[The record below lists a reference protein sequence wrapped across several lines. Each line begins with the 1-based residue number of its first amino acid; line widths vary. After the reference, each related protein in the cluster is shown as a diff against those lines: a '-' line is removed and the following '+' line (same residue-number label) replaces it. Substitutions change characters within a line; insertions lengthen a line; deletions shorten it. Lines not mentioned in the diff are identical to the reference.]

1 MPQSLPDMFA
11 RGRDG
16 KAHTTRP
23 EQSPTRTRRRS
34 TVALA
39 GVPLFAGF
47 SKRHL
52 QHLAD
57 ATDEVV
63 FHPGVAIVEEGNLGE
78 TLFVMLEGQ
87 AKVVRGGKAQTRLVP
102 GDFFGEVS
110 VLDGGPRT
118 ASVVA
123 ETPVAALRLFRRT
136 VLELMES
143 EPQFALAL
151 LEGIA
156 RRIREIDRSLTR

>member
-1 MPQSLPDMFA
+1 MPQSLPDMLA
-11 RGRDG
+11 LGRKQRPG
-16 KAHTTRP
+16 PRP
-23 EQSPTRTRRRS
+23 EQAARRTLHRS

-52 QHLAD
+52 QRLAG
-57 ATDEVV
+57 ATDEIR
-63 FHPGVAIVEEGNLGE
+63 FTPGEHIVEEGNLGE
-78 TLFVMLEGQ
+78 TLFVLLEGQ
-87 AKVVRGGKAQTRLVP
+87 VKVVRDGKLRTRLVP

-136 VLELMES
+136 VLELVES
-143 EPQFALAL
+143 EPQLALSL

-156 RRIREIDRSLTR
+156 RRIREIDRSLHR

>member
-1 MPQSLPDMFA
+1 MPQSLPDMLA
-11 RGRDG
+11 RGRGG
-16 KAHTTRP
+16 KVRTTPP
-23 EQSPTRTRRRS
+23 EQRPARTRRRS

-39 GVPLFAGF
+39 GVPLFTGF

-52 QHLAD
+52 QRLAD
-57 ATDEVV
+57 ATDEVR
-63 FHPGVAIVEEGNLGE
+63 FRPGEAIVEQGNPGE
-78 TLFVMLEGQ
+78 TLFVVLEGQ
-87 AKVVRGGKAQTRLVP
+87 AKVMRDAKVRTHLVP

-136 VLELMES
+136 VMDMMGS

-156 RRIREIDRSLTR
+156 RRIREIDRSLSR

>member
-1 MPQSLPDMFA
+1 MPQSLPDMIA
-11 RGRDG
+11 RGRRAPPG
-16 KAHTTRP
+16 GRP
-23 EQSPTRTRRRS
+23 EQEARRTVRRS

-52 QHLAD
+52 QRLASQ
-57 ATDEVV
+57 TDEVRFV
-63 FHPGVAIVEEGNLGE
+63 PGETIVEQDNPGE

-87 AKVVRGGKAQTRLVP
+87 AKVVRDGKVRTRLMP

-118 ASVVA
+118 ASVIA
-123 ETPVAALRLFRRT
+123 ETPVATLRLFRRT
-136 VLELMES
+136 VLELVGA
-143 EPQFALAL
+143 EPQLAL
-151 LEGIA
+151 SLLVGIA
-156 RRIREIDRSLTR
+156 HRIREIDRSLTR

>member
-1 MPQSLPDMFA
+1 MPQSLPDMLA
-11 RGRDG
+11 SGRRPQPG
-16 KAHTTRP
+16 HRP
-23 EQSPTRTRRRS
+23 EQEARRTLRRT
-34 TVALA
+34 TVALS

-52 QHLAD
+52 SHLAG
-57 ATDEVV
+57 AAEEVR
-63 FHPGVAIVEEGNLGE
+63 FEAGERIVEEGNPGE
-78 TLFVMLEGQ
+78 TLFVLLEGQ
-87 AKVVRGGKAQTRLVP
+87 VKVFRGGGLRTRLVP

-118 ASVVA
+118 ATIVA

-136 VLELMES
+136 VLELVAS
-143 EPQFALAL
+143 EPQLALLL

>member
-1 MPQSLPDMFA
+1 MPQSLPDMIA
-11 RGRDG
+11 RGRRDRPG
-16 KAHTTRP
+16 GRP
-23 EQSPTRTRRRS
+23 EQEAKRTIRRS

-52 QHLAD
+52 QRLASQ
-57 ATDEVV
+57 TDEVR
-63 FHPGVAIVEEGNLGE
+63 FDPGERIVEQGNPGE

-87 AKVVRGGKAQTRLVP
+87 AKVERDGKVRTRLVP

-123 ETPVAALRLFRRT
+123 ETPVATLRLFRRT
-136 VLELMES
+136 VLELVES
-143 EPQFALAL
+143 EPQLAL
-151 LEGIA
+151 SLLVGIA
-156 RRIREIDRSLTR
+156 HRIREIDRSLTR

>member
-1 MPQSLPDMFA
+1 MPQSLPDMIVRA
-11 RGRDG
+11 RGG
-16 KAHTTRP
+16 KAHETRP
-23 EQSPTRTRRRS
+23 EQSPARTRRRS
-34 TVALA
+34 AVALA
-39 GVPLFAGF
+39 GVPLFTGF

-52 QHLAD
+52 RHLAD

-63 FHPGVAIVEEGNLGE
+63 FRPGEAIVTEGALGE
-78 TLFVMLEGQ
+78 TLFVILEGQ
-87 AKVVRGGKAQTRLVP
+87 AKVVRGGKVQTRLVP

-143 EPQFALAL
+143 EPQLALAL

-156 RRIREIDRSLTR
+156 RRIREVDRTLTR

>member
-1 MPQSLPDMFA
+1 MPQSLPDMFVRA
-11 RGRDG
+11 RDG
-16 KAHTTRP
+16 KAHGTRP
-23 EQSPTRTRRRS
+23 EQSPARTRHRS

-39 GVPLFAGF
+39 GVPLFTGF

-52 QHLAD
+52 RRLAD

-63 FHPGVAIVEEGNLGE
+63 FRPGEAIVEEGALGE
-78 TLFVMLEGQ
+78 TLFVILEGQ
-87 AKVVRGGKAQTRLVP
+87 AKVVRGGKVRTRLVP

-143 EPQFALAL
+143 EPQLALSL

-156 RRIREIDRSLTR
+156 RRIREVDRTLTR

>member
-1 MPQSLPDMFA
+1 MPQSLPDMFV
-11 RGRDG
+11 RGRGG
-16 KAHTTRP
+16 KAHRTRP
-23 EQSPTRTRRRS
+23 EQSPARTRHRS

-39 GVPLFAGF
+39 GVPLFTGF

-52 QHLAD
+52 RRLAD

-63 FHPGVAIVEEGNLGE
+63 YRPGEAIVEENALGE
-78 TLFVMLEGQ
+78 TLFVILEGQ
-87 AKVVRGGKAQTRLVP
+87 AKVVRGGKVRTRLVP

-123 ETPVAALRLFRRT
+123 ETPVHVLRLFRRT
-136 VLELMES
+136 LMRLIAD
-143 EPQFALAL
+143 EPQVRMRL
-151 LEGIA
+151 LDGIV
-156 RRIREIDRSLTR
+156 RRIREVDRVTKR

>member
-1 MPQSLPDMFA
+1 MPQSLPDMIA
-11 RGRDG
+11 RGRRAG
-16 KAHTTRP
+16 PTERP
-23 EQSPTRTRRRS
+23 EQEARRTQRRS

-52 QHLAD
+52 QRLA
-57 ATDEVV
+57 AQTDEVR
-63 FHPGVAIVEEGNLGE
+63 FAPGERIVEEGNPGE

-87 AKVVRGGKAQTRLVP
+87 AKVMRDGKVRTRLVP

-118 ASVVA
+118 ATVVA

-136 VLELMES
+136 VLELVGS
-143 EPQFALAL
+143 EPQLGVAL
-151 LEGIA
+151 LSGIA
-156 RRIREIDRSLTR
+156 HRIREIDRSLTR

>member
-1 MPQSLPDMFA
+1 MPQSLPEMFA

-16 KAHTTRP
+16 KAHRTRP
-23 EQSPTRTRRRS
+23 EQSAARTRRRS
-34 TVALA
+34 TVALS

-57 ATDEVV
+57 ATDEVR
-63 FHPGVAIVEEGNLGE
+63 FPAGASIVEEGNLGE
-78 TLFVMLEGQ
+78 TLFVVLEGQ
-87 AKVVRGGKAQTRLVP
+87 AKVVRGGKIRTRLVP

-123 ETPVAALRLFRRT
+123 ETPVAALRLFRQT

-156 RRIREIDRSLTR
+156 RRIREIDRSLAR

>member
-1 MPQSLPDMFA
+1 MPQSLPDMLA
-11 RGRDG
+11 QGRRQRAG
-16 KAHTTRP
+16 PRP
-23 EQSPTRTRRRS
+23 EQAARKTLRRS

-52 QHLAD
+52 KRLA
-57 ATDEVV
+57 AASDEVR
-63 FHPGVAIVEEGNLGE
+63 FRPGERIVEEGNPGE
-78 TLFVMLEGQ
+78 TLFVLLEGQ
-87 AKVVRGGKAQTRLVP
+87 TKVVRGSKLRTRLVP

-136 VLELMES
+136 VLELVES
-143 EPQFALAL
+143 EPHLALSL